1 MCIHM
6 YLHVHRAMGQKNSLH
21 MVDPATWLP
30 RPMQL
35 HIACGKKIALSEE
48 GSVAQRMDA
57 TKQHKDGLVHTAWPV
72 AVGRLFQ
79 VTYVC
84 VYSKCDCMTEKWR
97 DWCLP
102 SSVSQH
108 SMEAYMSE
116 GDMHINAS

>member
-1 MCIHM
+1 M

-79 VTYVC
+79 VTHAC

-102 SSVSQH
+102 SSVLQH